1 MPLQLWTPVRRRVE
15 SDRPTANVG
24 RLVPENTSEHTD
36 DLECVLAHPAHA
48 HVDDVFLDGSH
59 SARATLHCSP
69 ASKMES
75 GASGW
80 PASLSSRRGGL
91 QDEDEPRGAQFDLIS
106 AVVENE
112 AVAWA
117 DDDDYGR
124 TISQRDAVKLG
135 LLAPSPSTAN
145 VRSLRAVADRSM
157 RGTSIFTSTKASHK
171 GKAKQSG
178 GTRRAVPFRLE
189 IESSEPGRGSTPP
202 RVAPPQTKT

>member
-1 MPLQLWTPVRRRVE
+1 MV
-15 SDRPTANVG
+15 
-24 RLVPENTSEHTD
+24 
-36 DLECVLAHPAHA
+36 
-48 HVDDVFLDGSH
+48 SH

-189 IESSEPGRGSTPP
+189 IESSEQVEDRLRLESLLRRRRLDLLRERGFSDERTPERVRLEAGRPTRGHVCPDAS
-202 RVAPPQTKT
+202 AHA